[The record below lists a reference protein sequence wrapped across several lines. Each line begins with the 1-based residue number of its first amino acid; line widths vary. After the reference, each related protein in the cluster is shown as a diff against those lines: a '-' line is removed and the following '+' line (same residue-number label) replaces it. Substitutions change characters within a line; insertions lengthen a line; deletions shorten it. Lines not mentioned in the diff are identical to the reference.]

1 MKAELKA
8 ALAEPIEVREPSIAV
23 SPEELMVRLFMAR
36 HAHAARTPLS
46 PTEPITLDTEVT
58 LDAMALIDQ
67 RPVPLSVLRGQQIL
81 LTQPGVEPLA
91 AALLG
96 RKVGDEVRFIAP
108 LPDTF
113 PLARWREGPVQQV
126 AWVRQAVNLQ
136 WPKED
141 DAQFLRALGLGADL
155 KDTFKVL
162 AQSAAQEH
170 ALQSMVLLGED
181 IALLLATRLKLVA
194 DERAIDAV
202 LSAAWAHTDGAA
214 LLGLQ
219 QSHAVLQASRL
230 SWRHEPQLRS
240 LAQRQHLTREVI
252 GQLAQDNAL
261 SVKELG
267 SVVEQVVAPHAV
279 GHSALSGR
287 TASSLLNLANAA
299 AWTEAMRQ
307 VTRLPCVRF
316 LA

>member
-1 MKAELKA
+1 M
-8 ALAEPIEVREPSIAV
+8 
-23 SPEELMVRLFMAR
+23 
-36 HAHAARTPLS
+36 
-46 PTEPITLDTEVT
+46 
-58 LDAMALIDQ
+58 
-67 RPVPLSVLRGQQIL
+67 
-81 LTQPGVEPLA
+81 
-91 AALLG
+91 
-96 RKVGDEVRFIAP
+96 
-108 LPDTF
+108 
-113 PLARWREGPVQQV
+113 QQV
-126 AWVRQAVNLQ
+126 AWVRQAVNLK

-141 DAQFLRALGLGADL
+141 DAQFLRALGLAADL

-181 IALLLATRLKLVA
+181 ITLLLAARLKLVA
-194 DERAIDAV
+194 DERAIDKV

-214 LLGLQ
+214 LLSLQ
-219 QSHAVLQASRL
+219 QSHVVLQASRL
-230 SWRHEPQLRS
+230 SWRNEPELRA

-252 GQLAQDNAL
+252 SQLVDGNAL

-267 SVVEQVVAPHAV
+267 NVVDEVVAPHAV
-279 GHSALSGR
+279 DQSALSGR

-316 LA
+316 LP

>member
-8 ALAEPIEVREPSIAV
+8 ALGEPIEVREPSITV

-36 HAHAARTPLS
+36 YAHATRTPLS
-46 PTEPITLDTEVT
+46 ATEPITLDTEVT
-58 LDAMALIDQ
+58 LDAMALVDQ
-67 RPVPLSVLRGQQIL
+67 RPIPLSVLRGQQVL
-81 LTQPGVEPLA
+81 LTQPGMEPLA
-91 AALLG
+91 GALLG
-96 RKVGDEVRFIAP
+96 RKVGDEVRFMAP

-113 PLARWREGPVQQV
+113 PLERWREGPVQQV
-126 AWVRQAVNLQ
+126 AWVRQAANLK
-136 WPKED
+136 WPAEN

-181 IALLLATRLKLVA
+181 IALLLAARLKLVA
-194 DERAIDAV
+194 DERAIDKV
-202 LSAAWAHTDGAA
+202 LAAAWAHTDGAA
-214 LLGLQ
+214 LLSLQ

-230 SWRHEPQLRS
+230 SWRNEPELRA

-252 GQLAQDNAL
+252 SQLAEDNAL

-267 SVVEQVVAPHAV
+267 DVVDHVVAPHAV
-279 GHSALSGR
+279 DHSVR

-316 LA
+316 LL